1 MPARHRPKTQ
11 EPLVSDRHV
20 YSYENDLPEPVLT
33 EIKCLCIKWYGASEM
48 DPEILR
54 IAKLAFDAGR
64 SNGPSHKLVAYGW
77 RSLRDGSYG
86 DKIAPINYAMH
97 ERNMEKLRN
106 DPWVKNGAAEIV
118 PLYADCSTAT
128 TEKP

>member
-1 MPARHRPKTQ
+1 M
-11 EPLVSDRHV
+11 SDLHV
-20 YSYENDLPEPVLT
+20 DSYTVTRKFLEELLAHVEDGHVF
-33 EIKCLCIKWYGASEM
+33 GSERALM
-48 DPEILR
+48 
-54 IAKLAFDAGR
+54 AGR
-64 SNGPSHKLVAYGW
+64 IQAVLDSPSGPSHKLVAYGW

-118 PLYADCSTAT
+118 PLYADCSSAT
-128 TEKP
+128 HSEGEKT